1 VAIAK
6 LVLDNLKT
14 SWQRPESNGNEQ
26 QRKWKRL
33 SVELESDAQSGV
45 MVLSRMEER
54 GRGKVEVQ
62 DPGVVVYCDAI
73 K

>member
-26 QRKWKRL
+26 RRKWKRL
-33 SVELESDAQSGV
+33 SVELESDAQSRV
-45 MVLSRMEER
+45 MVLSWMEER
-54 GRGKVEVQ
+54 GRGKVEAQ